1 MLSFGLVH
9 NGLIWVLESLF
20 SVHRSPKIRFFWS
33 HVVEGAEVIKAKGFG
48 GTVDILTEVEGLT
61 DTDDNQ
67 DEEECSIDGDIDWRG
82 VTVI

>member
-1 MLSFGLVH
+1 M
-9 NGLIWVLESLF
+9 
-20 SVHRSPKIRFFWS
+20 
-33 HVVEGAEVIKAKGFG
+33 VEGAEVIKAKGFG